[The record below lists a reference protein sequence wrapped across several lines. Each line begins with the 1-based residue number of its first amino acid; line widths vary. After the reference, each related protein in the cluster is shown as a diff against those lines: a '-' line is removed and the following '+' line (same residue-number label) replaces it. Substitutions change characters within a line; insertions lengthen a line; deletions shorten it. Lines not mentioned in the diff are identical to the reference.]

1 MSDRVATQEA
11 TLEAINAKLD
21 ALTQQVAFL
30 TQQMEE
36 ERRRREEWEDLRHDL
51 APILNDMYM
60 LAVEHLEEASPYVQL
75 EDIFRLMTRL
85 LRNVRNL
92 EQLLDQ
98 LESLQDLMHD
108 MGPITH
114 DAFQVMVEK
123 LDEMD
128 KKGYFPFFQE
138 SLRIIDNIVT
148 NFTPEDVRALAD
160 NIVLILTTIKQLTQ
174 PDMMTLLQELTDTY
188 REVQTHPEEVDT
200 SLRAILRQMRDPH
213 VRRGLAL
220 TMQILRLISLHRP
233 LPPMNGERKNGESP
247 ISNLQSRD

>member
-1 MSDRVATQEA
+1 MSDRVDTQA
-11 TLEAINAKLD
+11 VTLEDINAKLD

-30 TQQMEE
+30 AQQLEE

-92 EQLLDQ
+92 EQMLDQ
-98 LESLQDLMHD
+98 LESLQDLMRD

-114 DAFQVMVEK
+114 DAFHVAVEK

-128 KKGYFPFFQE
+128 KKGYFPFIQE
-138 SLRIIDNIVT
+138 SFRIVDNIVT

-160 NIVLILTTIKQLTQ
+160 NIVLILNTVKQLTQ
-174 PDMMTLLQELTDTY
+174 PDMMELLQELTDTY

-200 SLRAILRQMRDPH
+200 SVMAILRQMRDPH

-233 LPPMNGERKNGESP
+233 LPPTNGNGKSTT
-247 ISNLQSRD
+247 NT

>member
-1 MSDRVATQEA
+1 MSDRVDTQA
-11 TLEAINAKLD
+11 QAVTLDDINAKLD

-30 TQQMEE
+30 TQQLEE

-75 EDIFRLMTRL
+75 EDIFRLMSRL

-98 LESLQDLMHD
+98 LESLQDLMKD
-108 MGPITH
+108 MQPIVH
-114 DAFQVMVEK
+114 DAFLVAVDK

-128 KKGYFPFFQE
+128 KKGYFPFLQE

-148 NFTPEDVRALAD
+148 NFSPEDVRALAD
-160 NIVLILTTIKQLTQ
+160 NIVTILLTVKQLTQ
-174 PDMMTLLQELTDTY
+174 PDIMELLQELTDTY
-188 REVQTHPEEVDT
+188 REVQTQPEKVDIST
-200 SLRAILRQMRDPH
+200 RAILRQMRDPH

-233 LPPMNGERKNGESP
+233 LPPMKGNGRNT
-247 ISNLQSRD
+247 

>member
-1 MSDRVATQEA
+1 MSDRLDTQA
-11 TLEAINAKLD
+11 VTLEDINAKLD

-114 DAFQVMVEK
+114 DAFQVMVKK

-160 NIVLILTTIKQLTQ
+160 NIVLILNTVKQLTQ

-233 LPPMNGERKNGESP
+233 LPPMNGNGHKEKTMDDG
-247 ISNLQSRD
+247 R

>member
-1 MSDRVATQEA
+1 MSDRVDTQTV
-11 TLEAINAKLD
+11 TLEDINAKLD
-21 ALTQQVAFL
+21 ALAQQVAFL
-30 TQQMEE
+30 TRQLEE

-98 LESLQDLMHD
+98 LESLQDLMQD
-108 MGPITH
+108 MGPIAH
-114 DAFQVMVEK
+114 DAFQVAVER

-128 KKGYFPFFQE
+128 KKGYFPFFRE
-138 SLRIIDNIVT
+138 AIRIIDNIVT

-160 NIVLILTTIKQLTQ
+160 NIVTILLTVKQLTQ
-174 PDMMTLLQELTDTY
+174 PDIMELLQELTNTY
-188 REVQTHPEEVDT
+188 REVQTQPEKVDT
-200 SLRAILRQMRDPH
+200 STLAILRQMRDPH

-233 LPPMNGERKNGESP
+233 MPPMNGNGRTDETTDD
-247 ISNLQSRD
+247 RA